1 MSISRKMDKGVVC
14 IYNEI
19 YSVIKKLNN
28 ATCSNIDGPRDY
40 HTKRNKSKREI
51 QIPYDITYMW
61 NLKYDINELIHKTEI
76 HSQTYRLVIA
86 KVEAGGEG

>member
-28 ATCSNIDGPRDY
+28 ATCSNIDGPRDC
-40 HTKRNKSKREI
+40 HIKWNKSDK
-51 QIPYDITYMW
+51 D
-61 NLKYDINELIHKTEI
+61 KYHMISLIHGI
-76 HSQTYRLVIA
+76 
-86 KVEAGGEG
+86 

>member
-1 MSISRKMDKGVVC
+1 MDKDNAVD
-14 IYNEI
+14 IYNGILLSHKEEW
-19 YSVIKKLNN
+19 NN
-28 ATCSNIDGPRDY
+28 AICSKMDGPRDY
-40 HTKRNKSKREI
+40 HTKWNKSERER